1 VTEPT
6 TTDIAALNERLG
18 RLEDAIRDN
27 SAALS
32 QVLALLT
39 TEGGEE
45 EGQSQIEE
53 LTGAVVALGRTV
65 DKMRVDLVDAIQSA
79 GGGGRR

>member
-1 VTEPT
+1 MSEPAAA
-6 TTDIAALNERLG
+6 DLAALNERLG

-39 TEGGEE
+39 AEGGEE